1 MTRLRNVETQPLYA
15 LRLHDLIV
23 INTSCL
29 HLMMSCRRF
38 GPDLV
43 AKAIVPDF
51 ALISHV
57 APPGMVCNT
66 GNQYND
72 AAFVGE

>member
-1 MTRLRNVETQPLYA
+1 
-15 LRLHDLIV
+15 
-23 INTSCL
+23 
-29 HLMMSCRRF
+29 MMSCRRF

-43 AKAIVPDF
+43 AKAVVPDF